1 MMGFNGFT
9 VRLAIRLFFIF
20 LALAGVGL
28 LFVTPGYHAATLL
41 AVLIV
46 VGLGYEV
53 FRFVSRTNQ
62 ELTRFLDAAR
72 YADFGQRFEFGNMG
86 AGFNEL
92 GDTFTFILDRFR
104 QDRNHQESE
113 LRHLKALLEHVPVP
127 LISIHSGDHVSIWNN
142 SARRLFGIAHVTRV
156 SDLER
161 FGADFFRQVLAIQ
174 PGERRLVSFQFDDM
188 EQSVTMSASEISIV
202 SNTERLISLQNIQ
215 TELDGMQLSAWQDL
229 VRVLTHEIMNS
240 ITPVASLAKTAV
252 DLLHDASKKISDKA
266 EVVDELQDAVDAV
279 NTVARRSDGLMNF
292 VSSYRQLTRLQEPEK
307 SRFLL
312 RDLFS
317 EVSRMTTVNW
327 LEKNIR
333 LLTNIDPEELDLF
346 ADRQMVEQVLI
357 NLLQNCEHAL
367 APVDHGEVV
376 MTARLNKRGH
386 VTIEVSDNG
395 PGIPQ
400 ETIPRIF
407 VPFFTTRREGSG
419 VGLALSRQVMLAHS
433 GAISFANNDR
443 GGARFTLA
451 F

>member
-333 LLTNIDPEELDLF
+333 LLTNIDPEEL
-346 ADRQMVEQVLI
+346 
-357 NLLQNCEHAL
+357 
-367 APVDHGEVV
+367 
-376 MTARLNKRGH
+376 ARIIH
-386 VTIEVSDNG
+386 V
-395 PGIPQ
+395 
-400 ETIPRIF
+400 
-407 VPFFTTRREGSG
+407 
-419 VGLALSRQVMLAHS
+419 
-433 GAISFANNDR
+433 
-443 GGARFTLA
+443 
-451 F
+451 